1 MKAQVNIS
9 QVLQGGLA
17 ALVAWLF
24 QTVNQLQSQVAV
36 YMVQIQKLEE
46 NIVGLA
52 MRERELNSALMSSV
66 GAGIQSLNAVL
77 TTLTGIDDRMN
88 SIEYEFTTLKEST
101 MVSNDIAVL
110 YEKINDLEMA
120 ASNLGRANE
129 QIAYLQSEINSL
141 RQDVMD
147 SGWDLDQKYIPE
159 KWEWTDLNS
168 KSIRLETQIQGLEQR
183 MWELD
188 TLDDRITWLESN
200 R

>member
-1 MKAQVNIS
+1 MFKKLKDN
-9 QVLQGGLA
+9 LGL
-17 ALVAWLF
+17 VV
-24 QTVNQLQSQVAV
+24 TG
-36 YMVQIQKLEE
+36 I
-46 NIVGLA
+46 
-52 MRERELNSALMSSV
+52 ALMSSV

-77 TTLTGIDDRMN
+77 STLTGIDDRMN
-88 SIEYEFTTLKEST
+88 NIEYEFSALKEST

-129 QIAYLQSEINSL
+129 QIAYLQSEINSI

-159 KWEWTDLNS
+159 KWEWSDLNS
-168 KSIRLETQIQGLEQR
+168 KAIRIETQIQSLEQR
-183 MWELD
+183 MWEID
-188 TLDDRITWLESN
+188 TLDDRVTWLESN

>member
-1 MKAQVNIS
+1 MLKKIRDNI
-9 QVLQGGLA
+9 GL
-17 ALVAWLF
+17 VV
-24 QTVNQLQSQVAV
+24 TG
-36 YMVQIQKLEE
+36 I
-46 NIVGLA
+46 
-52 MRERELNSALMSSV
+52 ALMSSV

-88 SIEYEFTTLKEST
+88 NIEYEFSALKEST

-129 QIAYLQSEINSL
+129 QIAYLQSEINSI
-141 RQDVMD
+141 REDVMN

-159 KWEWTDLNS
+159 KWEWTDLNT
-168 KSIRLETQIQGLEQR
+168 KSVRLETQIQVLEQR
-183 MWELD
+183 MWEID

>member
-1 MKAQVNIS
+1 MLKKIRDNI
-9 QVLQGGLA
+9 GL
-17 ALVAWLF
+17 VV
-24 QTVNQLQSQVAV
+24 TG
-36 YMVQIQKLEE
+36 I
-46 NIVGLA
+46 
-52 MRERELNSALMSSV
+52 ALMSSV

-88 SIEYEFTTLKEST
+88 NIEYEFSALKEST

-129 QIAYLQSEINSL
+129 QIAYLQSEINSI
-141 RQDVMD
+141 REDVMN

-159 KWEWTDLNS
+159 KWEWTDLNT
-168 KSIRLETQIQGLEQR
+168 KSVRLETQIQGLEQR
-183 MWELD
+183 MWEID